1 MVKLIDFESEKHG
14 KRIGLK
20 FTYDSS
26 LHNAL
31 KSKMKY
37 PALVFDWP
45 TKMWAIQDNRAN
57 LLVAAEI
64 FVDFGKDASALYN
77 RANIHPAD
85 QRNPNECW
93 VEESGTRLEI
103 NIPFIKDK
111 ELRDKVHGSIRSIDG
126 RKWDPLSMC
135 WLIPLNQGKI
145 LYNIVQEFYPP
156 LAEAILNC
164 DAAVHDVWDSIRRVE
179 MSSAAELSP
188 EDLKDI
194 NNRLE
199 ARIPP
204 HLELYPFQKVGVAFA
219 EASNGRCLIGDEMGV
234 GKTIQAIG
242 YAAINHARPAVV
254 VCPANVKYNWQKE
267 IKKWLPAETVQV
279 IDSSKTEMVAAEFYI
294 ITYDLLIKR
303 LQDIL
308 RIRPQLT
315 IIDEAHYIKN
325 SKAQRTIATMTVAR
339 HCPRVIA
346 LSGTAIASRPK
357 EFFNVLNLLRPDEFN
372 SEWNFKQSYC
382 DPFHNGFGWNFDGA
396 SNTKELNERTR
407 DVCIRRLK
415 SEVLPD
421 LPPRTRQFLPIQ
433 LTPEQRR
440 TYDIAQDEWEQRINE
455 YYLNGEPIPPGTM
468 LVMLGELRK
477 KCGEIKIPYAC
488 DWVKEYNSSTG
499 KPLIVFAHHSDIIKG
514 ISLGLGDLKVANIT
528 GQTPAKERMNIVDSF
543 QEGHVDVLVCSTMA
557 AKEGLTLTKADTILF
572 IEREWVPSDEEQAEA
587 RVHRIG
593 QESDNVHSVYLSC
606 MNTVDEHFDR
616 VVEQKRQVVKAV
628 LDGGD
633 VEERKSLVKELVKRM
648 KADRD
653 WTWAEVIENV

>member
-1 MVKLIDFESEKHG
+1 MVELIDYSDKFG
-14 KRIGLK
+14 KRIGMKYPYNPELN
-20 FTYDSS
+20 
-26 LHNAL
+26 NAL
-31 KSKMKY
+31 KSKIGFPGVKWDGEHK
-37 PALVFDWP
+37 VWS
-45 TKMWAIQDNRAN
+45 IQDNRTII
-57 LLVAAEI
+57 LIAAETL
-64 FVDFGKDASALYN
+64 VDFGLDGEDLYN
-77 RANIHPAD
+77 RANIHPVD
-85 QRNPNECW
+85 QRNPNDCW
-93 VEESGTRLEI
+93 VEESGTRLKVHW
-103 NIPFIKDK
+103 PFIKDA
-111 ELRDKVHGSIRSIDG
+111 ELREQVRLAIRSIDG
-126 RKWDPLSMC
+126 RKFEPLAKC
-135 WLIPLNQGKI
+135 WSIPLAQGKI
-145 LYNIVQEFYPP
+145 LYNTMKDLYPP

-179 MSSAAELSP
+179 MSSAAELSA

-194 NNRLE
+194 DNRLE
-199 ARIPP
+199 SRIPA

-242 YAAINHARPAVV
+242 YAAINHARPGLV

-267 IKKWLPAETVQV
+267 IKKWLPGEMVQV
-279 IDSSKTEMVAAEFYI
+279 IDSSKTEIIAAEFYI
-294 ITYDLLIKR
+294 ITYDLLVNR

-308 RIRPQLT
+308 RLRPQLT

-325 SKAQRTIATMTVAR
+325 SKAQRTVATMTVAR
-339 HCPRVIA
+339 HCPKVIA

-455 YYLNGEPIPPGTM
+455 YYLNGEAIPPGTM

-528 GQTPAKERMNIVDSF
+528 GQTPAKQRMDIVDSF
-543 QEGHVDVLVCSTMA
+543 QEGHIDVLVCSTMA

-653 WTWAEVIENV
+653 WTWAEVTENV

>member
-1 MVKLIDFESEKHG
+1 
-14 KRIGLK
+14 
-20 FTYDSS
+20 
-26 LHNAL
+26 
-31 KSKMKY
+31 MKD
-37 PALVFDWP
+37 L
-45 TKMWAIQDNRAN
+45 
-57 LLVAAEI
+57 
-64 FVDFGKDASALYN
+64 
-77 RANIHPAD
+77 
-85 QRNPNECW
+85 
-93 VEESGTRLEI
+93 
-103 NIPFIKDK
+103 
-111 ELRDKVHGSIRSIDG
+111 
-126 RKWDPLSMC
+126 
-135 WLIPLNQGKI
+135 
-145 LYNIVQEFYPP
+145 YPP

-179 MSSAAELSP
+179 MSSAAELSA
-188 EDLKDI
+188 EDLKEID
-194 NNRLE
+194 NRLE
-199 ARIPP
+199 SRIPP

-242 YAAINHARPAVV
+242 YAAINHARPGLV

-267 IKKWLPAETVQV
+267 IKKWLPGEMVQV
-279 IDSSKTEMVAAEFYI
+279 IDSSKTEMVPAEFYI
-294 ITYDLLIKR
+294 ITYDLLVNR

-325 SKAQRTIATMTVAR
+325 SKAQRTVATMTVAR

-455 YYLNGEPIPPGTM
+455 YYLNGESIPPGTI
-468 LVMLGELRK
+468 LVMLGDLRK

-488 DWVKEYNSSTG
+488 DWVKEYNASTG

-514 ISLGLGDLKVANIT
+514 ISMGIGDLKVANIT

-653 WTWAEVIENV
+653 WTWAEVTENV

>member
-1 MVKLIDFESEKHG
+1 MVELIDYSDKFG
-14 KRIGLK
+14 KRIGMKYPYNPDLN
-20 FTYDSS
+20 
-26 LHNAL
+26 NAL
-31 KSKMKY
+31 KSKIGFPGVKWDGEHK
-37 PALVFDWP
+37 VWS
-45 TKMWAIQDNRAN
+45 IQDNRTVI
-57 LLVAAEI
+57 LIAAETL
-64 FVDFGKDASALYN
+64 VDFGLDGEDLYN
-77 RANIHPAD
+77 RANIHPVD

-93 VEESGTRLEI
+93 VEESGTRLKVHW
-103 NIPFIKDK
+103 PFIKDA
-111 ELRDKVHGSIRSIDG
+111 ELREQVRLAIRSIDG
-126 RKWDPLSMC
+126 RKFEPLAKC
-135 WLIPLNQGKI
+135 WSIPLAQGKI
-145 LYNIVQEFYPP
+145 LYNTMKDLYPP

-179 MSSAAELSP
+179 MSSAAELSA

-194 NNRLE
+194 DNRLE
-199 ARIPP
+199 SRIPA

-242 YAAINHARPAVV
+242 YAAINHARPGLV

-279 IDSSKTEMVAAEFYI
+279 IDSSKTEMIAAEFYI
-294 ITYDLLIKR
+294 ITYDLLVNR

-325 SKAQRTIATMTVAR
+325 SKAQRTVATMTVAR

-528 GQTPAKERMNIVDSF
+528 GQTPAKERMDIVDSF

-653 WTWAEVIENV
+653 WTWAEVTENV

>member
-1 MVKLIDFESEKHG
+1 MVELIDYSDKFG
-14 KRIGLK
+14 KRIGMKYPYNPDLN
-20 FTYDSS
+20 
-26 LHNAL
+26 NAL
-31 KSKMKY
+31 KSKIGFPGVKWDGEHK
-37 PALVFDWP
+37 VWS
-45 TKMWAIQDNRAN
+45 IQDNRTVI
-57 LLVAAEI
+57 LIAAETL
-64 FVDFGKDASALYN
+64 VDFGLDGEDLYN
-77 RANIHPAD
+77 RANIHPVD
-85 QRNPNECW
+85 QRNPNDCW
-93 VEESGTRLEI
+93 VEESGTRLKVHW
-103 NIPFIKDK
+103 PFIKDA
-111 ELRDKVHGSIRSIDG
+111 ELREQVRLAIRSIDG
-126 RKWDPLSMC
+126 RKFEPLAKC
-135 WLIPLNQGKI
+135 WSIPLAQGKI
-145 LYNIVQEFYPP
+145 LYNTMKDLYPP

-179 MSSAAELSP
+179 MSSAAELSA

-194 NNRLE
+194 DNRLE
-199 ARIPP
+199 SRIPA

-242 YAAINHARPAVV
+242 YAAINHARPGLV

-279 IDSSKTEMVAAEFYI
+279 IDSSKTEMIAAEFYI
-294 ITYDLLIKR
+294 ITYDLLVNR

-325 SKAQRTIATMTVAR
+325 SKAQRTVATMTVAR

-528 GQTPAKERMNIVDSF
+528 GQTPAKERMDIVESF

-653 WTWAEVIENV
+653 WTWAEVTENV

>member
-1 MVKLIDFESEKHG
+1 M
-14 KRIGLK
+14 
-20 FTYDSS
+20 
-26 LHNAL
+26 
-31 KSKMKY
+31 
-37 PALVFDWP
+37 
-45 TKMWAIQDNRAN
+45 
-57 LLVAAEI
+57 
-64 FVDFGKDASALYN
+64 
-77 RANIHPAD
+77 
-85 QRNPNECW
+85 
-93 VEESGTRLEI
+93 
-103 NIPFIKDK
+103 
-111 ELRDKVHGSIRSIDG
+111 
-126 RKWDPLSMC
+126 
-135 WLIPLNQGKI
+135 
-145 LYNIVQEFYPP
+145 
-156 LAEAILNC
+156 
-164 DAAVHDVWDSIRRVE
+164 
-179 MSSAAELSP
+179 
-188 EDLKDI
+188 
-194 NNRLE
+194 
-199 ARIPP
+199 
-204 HLELYPFQKVGVAFA
+204 
-219 EASNGRCLIGDEMGV
+219 
-234 GKTIQAIG
+234 
-242 YAAINHARPAVV
+242 
-254 VCPANVKYNWQKE
+254 
-267 IKKWLPAETVQV
+267 
-279 IDSSKTEMVAAEFYI
+279 
-294 ITYDLLIKR
+294 
-303 LQDIL
+303 

-325 SKAQRTIATMTVAR
+325 SKAQRTVATMTVAR

-468 LVMLGELRK
+468 LVMLSELRK

-514 ISLGLGDLKVANIT
+514 ISLGLSGLKVANIT
-528 GQTPAKERMNIVDSF
+528 GQTPAKERMDIVDSF

-593 QESDNVHSVYLSC
+593 QESDNVHSIYLSC

-653 WTWAEVIENV
+653 WTWTEVTENV

>member
-1 MVKLIDFESEKHG
+1 MVELIDYSDKFG
-14 KRIGLK
+14 KRIGMKYPYNPELN
-20 FTYDSS
+20 
-26 LHNAL
+26 NAL
-31 KSKMKY
+31 KSKIGFPGVKWDGEHK
-37 PALVFDWP
+37 VWS
-45 TKMWAIQDNRAN
+45 IQDNRTVI
-57 LLVAAEI
+57 LIAAETL
-64 FVDFGKDASALYN
+64 VDFGLDGEDLYN
-77 RANIHPAD
+77 RANIHPVD

-93 VEESGTRLEI
+93 VEESGTRLKVHW
-103 NIPFIKDK
+103 PFIKDA
-111 ELRDKVHGSIRSIDG
+111 ELREQVRLAIRSIDG
-126 RKWDPLSMC
+126 RKFEPLAKC
-135 WLIPLNQGKI
+135 WSIPLAQGKI
-145 LYNIVQEFYPP
+145 LYNTMKDLYPP

-179 MSSAAELSP
+179 MSSAAELSA

-194 NNRLE
+194 DNRLE
-199 ARIPP
+199 SRIPP

-242 YAAINHARPAVV
+242 YAAINHARPGLI

-279 IDSSKTEMVAAEFYI
+279 IDSSKTEMIAAEFYI
-294 ITYDLLIKR
+294 ITYDLLVNR

-325 SKAQRTIATMTVAR
+325 SKAQRTVATMTVAR

-440 TYDIAQDEWEQRINE
+440 IYDIAQDEWEQRINE

-468 LVMLGELRK
+468 LVMLSELRK

-528 GQTPAKERMNIVDSF
+528 GQTPAKERMDIVDSF

-653 WTWAEVIENV
+653 WTWAEVNE

>member
-1 MVKLIDFESEKHG
+1 MVELIDYSDKFG
-14 KRIGLK
+14 KRIGMKYPYNPDLN
-20 FTYDSS
+20 
-26 LHNAL
+26 NAL
-31 KSKMKY
+31 KSKIGFPGVKWDGEHK
-37 PALVFDWP
+37 VWS
-45 TKMWAIQDNRAN
+45 IQDNRTVI
-57 LLVAAEI
+57 LIAAETL
-64 FVDFGKDASALYN
+64 VDFGLDGEELYN
-77 RANIHPAD
+77 RANIHPVD
-85 QRNPNECW
+85 QRNPNDCW
-93 VEESGTRLEI
+93 VEESGTRLKVHW
-103 NIPFIKDK
+103 PFIKDA
-111 ELRDKVHGSIRSIDG
+111 ELREQVRLAIRSIDG
-126 RKWDPLSMC
+126 RKFEPLAKC
-135 WLIPLNQGKI
+135 WSIPLAQGKI
-145 LYNIVQEFYPP
+145 LYNTMKDLYPP

-179 MSSAAELSP
+179 MSSAAELSA

-194 NNRLE
+194 DNRLE
-199 ARIPP
+199 SRIPP

-242 YAAINHARPAVV
+242 YAAINHARPGLV

-279 IDSSKTEMVAAEFYI
+279 IDSSKTEMIAAEFYI
-294 ITYDLLIKR
+294 ITYDLLVNR

-325 SKAQRTIATMTVAR
+325 SKAQRTVATMTVAR

-528 GQTPAKERMNIVDSF
+528 GQTPAKERMDIVDSF

>member
-1 MVKLIDFESEKHG
+1 MVELIDYSDKFG
-14 KRIGLK
+14 KRIGMKYPYNPELN
-20 FTYDSS
+20 
-26 LHNAL
+26 NAL
-31 KSKMKY
+31 KSKIGFPGVKWDGEHK
-37 PALVFDWP
+37 VWS
-45 TKMWAIQDNRAN
+45 IQDNRTVI
-57 LLVAAEI
+57 LIAAETL
-64 FVDFGKDASALYN
+64 VDFGLDGEDLYN
-77 RANIHPAD
+77 RANIHPVD
-85 QRNPNECW
+85 QRNPNDCW
-93 VEESGTRLEI
+93 VEESGTRLKVHW
-103 NIPFIKDK
+103 PFIKDA
-111 ELRDKVHGSIRSIDG
+111 ELREQVRLAIRSIDG
-126 RKWDPLSMC
+126 RKFEPLAKC
-135 WLIPLNQGKI
+135 WSIPLAQGKI
-145 LYNIVQEFYPP
+145 LYNTMKDLYSP

-164 DAAVHDVWDSIRRVE
+164 DAAVHDVWDSIKRVE
-179 MSSAAELSP
+179 MSSAAELSA
-188 EDLKDI
+188 EDLKEID
-194 NNRLE
+194 NRLE
-199 ARIPP
+199 SRIPP

-242 YAAINHARPAVV
+242 YAAINHARPGLV

-267 IKKWLPAETVQV
+267 IKKWLPGEMVQV
-279 IDSSKTEMVAAEFYI
+279 IDSSKTEMVPAEFYI
-294 ITYDLLIKR
+294 ITYDLLVNR

-325 SKAQRTIATMTVAR
+325 SKAQRTVATMTVAR

-455 YYLNGEPIPPGTM
+455 YYLNGESIPPGTI
-468 LVMLGELRK
+468 LVMLGDLRK

-488 DWVKEYNSSTG
+488 DWVKEYNASTG

-514 ISLGLGDLKVANIT
+514 ISMGIGDLKVANIT

-653 WTWAEVIENV
+653 WTWAEVTENV

>member
-1 MVKLIDFESEKHG
+1 MVELIDYSDKFG
-14 KRIGLK
+14 KRIGMKYPYNPDLN
-20 FTYDSS
+20 
-26 LHNAL
+26 NAL
-31 KSKMKY
+31 KSKIGFPGVKWDGEHK
-37 PALVFDWP
+37 VWS
-45 TKMWAIQDNRAN
+45 IQDNRTVI
-57 LLVAAEI
+57 LIAAETL
-64 FVDFGKDASALYN
+64 VDFGLDGEDLYN
-77 RANIHPAD
+77 RANIHPVD

-93 VEESGTRLEI
+93 VEESGTRLKVHW
-103 NIPFIKDK
+103 PFIKDA
-111 ELRDKVHGSIRSIDG
+111 ELREQVRLAIRSIDG
-126 RKWDPLSMC
+126 RKFEPLAKC
-135 WLIPLNQGKI
+135 WSIPLAQGKI
-145 LYNIVQEFYPP
+145 LYNTMKDLYPP

-179 MSSAAELSP
+179 MSSAAELSA

-194 NNRLE
+194 DNRLE
-199 ARIPP
+199 SRIPP

-242 YAAINHARPAVV
+242 YAAINHARPGLV

-279 IDSSKTEMVAAEFYI
+279 IDSSKTEMIAAEFYI
-294 ITYDLLIKR
+294 ITYDLLVNR

-325 SKAQRTIATMTVAR
+325 SKAQRTVATMTVAR
-339 HCPRVIA
+339 HCPKVIA

-528 GQTPAKERMNIVDSF
+528 GQTPAKERMDIVDSF

>member
-1 MVKLIDFESEKHG
+1 MVELIDYSDKFG
-14 KRIGLK
+14 KRIGMKYPYNPDLN
-20 FTYDSS
+20 
-26 LHNAL
+26 NAL
-31 KSKMKY
+31 KSKIGFPGVKWDGEHK
-37 PALVFDWP
+37 VWS
-45 TKMWAIQDNRAN
+45 IQDNRTVI
-57 LLVAAEI
+57 LIAAETL
-64 FVDFGKDASALYN
+64 VDFGLDGEDLYN
-77 RANIHPAD
+77 RANIHPVD
-85 QRNPNECW
+85 QRNPNDCW
-93 VEESGTRLEI
+93 VEESGTRLKVHW
-103 NIPFIKDK
+103 PFIKDA
-111 ELRDKVHGSIRSIDG
+111 ELREQVRLAIRSIDG
-126 RKWDPLSMC
+126 RKFEPLAKC
-135 WLIPLNQGKI
+135 WSIPLAQGKI
-145 LYNIVQEFYPP
+145 LYNTMKDLYPP

-179 MSSAAELSP
+179 MSSAAELSA

-194 NNRLE
+194 DNRLE
-199 ARIPP
+199 SRIPP

-242 YAAINHARPAVV
+242 YAAINHARPGLI

-294 ITYDLLIKR
+294 ITYDLLVNR

-325 SKAQRTIATMTVAR
+325 SKAQRTVATMTVAR
-339 HCPRVIA
+339 HCPKVIA

-528 GQTPAKERMNIVDSF
+528 GQTPAKERMDIVDSF

-653 WTWAEVIENV
+653 WTWAEVTENV

>member
-1 MVKLIDFESEKHG
+1 MVELIDYSDKFG
-14 KRIGLK
+14 KRIGMKYPYNPDLN
-20 FTYDSS
+20 
-26 LHNAL
+26 NAL
-31 KSKMKY
+31 KSKIGFPGVKWDGEHK
-37 PALVFDWP
+37 VWS
-45 TKMWAIQDNRAN
+45 IQDNRTVI
-57 LLVAAEI
+57 LIAAETL
-64 FVDFGKDASALYN
+64 VDFGLDGEDLYN
-77 RANIHPAD
+77 RANIHPVD
-85 QRNPNECW
+85 QRNPNDCW
-93 VEESGTRLEI
+93 VEESGTRLKVHW
-103 NIPFIKDK
+103 PFIKDA
-111 ELRDKVHGSIRSIDG
+111 ELREQVRLAIRSIDG
-126 RKWDPLSMC
+126 RKFEPLAKC
-135 WLIPLNQGKI
+135 WSIPLAQGKI
-145 LYNIVQEFYPP
+145 LYNTMKDLYPP

-179 MSSAAELSP
+179 MSSAAELSA

-194 NNRLE
+194 DNRLE
-199 ARIPP
+199 SRIPP

-242 YAAINHARPAVV
+242 YAAINHARPGLV

-279 IDSSKTEMVAAEFYI
+279 IDSSKTEMIAAEFYI
-294 ITYDLLIKR
+294 ITYDLLVNR

-308 RIRPQLT
+308 RLRPQLT

-325 SKAQRTIATMTVAR
+325 SKAQRTVATMTVAR

-528 GQTPAKERMNIVDSF
+528 GQTPAKERMDIVDSF

-593 QESDNVHSVYLSC
+593 QESNNVHSVYLSC

-653 WTWAEVIENV
+653 WTWAEVTENV

>member
-1 MVKLIDFESEKHG
+1 MVKLIDYSDKFG
-14 KRIGLK
+14 KRIGMK
-20 FTYDSS
+20 FAYNPE
-26 LHNAL
+26 LNEAL
-31 KSKMKY
+31 NSKIGY
-37 PALVFDWP
+37 PGVKWDREHRVWS
-45 TKMWAIQDNRAN
+45 IQDNRTII
-57 LLVAAEI
+57 LIAAETL
-64 FVDFGKDASALYN
+64 VDFGLDGEELYN
-77 RANIHPAD
+77 RANIHPVD
-85 QRNPNECW
+85 QRSPYECW
-93 VEESGTRLEI
+93 VEESGTRLKVHW
-103 NIPFIKDK
+103 PYIKDTD
-111 ELRDKVHGSIRSIDG
+111 LREQVRLAIRSIDG
-126 RKWDPLSMC
+126 RKFEPLAKC
-135 WLIPLNQGKI
+135 WSIPLAQGKL
-145 LYNIVQEFYPP
+145 LYNTMKDLYPP

-179 MSSAAELSP
+179 MSSAAELSA

-194 NNRLE
+194 DNRLE
-199 ARIPP
+199 SRIPP

-234 GKTIQAIG
+234 GKTIQAIC
-242 YAAINHARPAVV
+242 YAAINHARPGLI

-294 ITYDLLIKR
+294 ITYDLLVNR

-308 RIRPQLT
+308 RISPQLT

-325 SKAQRTIATMTVAR
+325 SKAQRTVATMTVAR

-468 LVMLGELRK
+468 LVMLSELRK

-514 ISLGLGDLKVANIT
+514 ISLGLSGLKVANIT
-528 GQTPAKERMNIVDSF
+528 GQTPAKERMDIVDSF

-593 QESDNVHSVYLSC
+593 QESDNVHSIYLSC

-653 WTWAEVIENV
+653 WTWTEVTENV

>member
-1 MVKLIDFESEKHG
+1 MVELIDYSDKFG
-14 KRIGLK
+14 KRIGMKYPYNPDLN
-20 FTYDSS
+20 
-26 LHNAL
+26 NAL
-31 KSKMKY
+31 KSKIGFPGVKWDGEHK
-37 PALVFDWP
+37 VWS
-45 TKMWAIQDNRAN
+45 IQDNRTVI
-57 LLVAAEI
+57 LIAAETL
-64 FVDFGKDASALYN
+64 VDFGLDGEDLYN
-77 RANIHPAD
+77 RANIHPVD
-85 QRNPNECW
+85 QRNPNDCW
-93 VEESGTRLEI
+93 VEESGTRLKVHW
-103 NIPFIKDK
+103 PFIKDA
-111 ELRDKVHGSIRSIDG
+111 ELREQVRLAIRSIDG
-126 RKWDPLSMC
+126 RKFEPLAKC
-135 WLIPLNQGKI
+135 WSIPLAQGKI
-145 LYNIVQEFYPP
+145 LYNTMKDLYPP

-179 MSSAAELSP
+179 MSSAAELSA

-194 NNRLE
+194 DNRLE
-199 ARIPP
+199 SRIPA

-242 YAAINHARPAVV
+242 YAAINHARPGLV

-279 IDSSKTEMVAAEFYI
+279 IDSSKTEMIAAEFYI
-294 ITYDLLIKR
+294 ITYDLLVNR

-325 SKAQRTIATMTVAR
+325 SKAQRTVATMTVAR

-528 GQTPAKERMNIVDSF
+528 GQTPAKERMDIVDSF

-653 WTWAEVIENV
+653 WTWAEVTENV

>member
-1 MVKLIDFESEKHG
+1 MVDLIDYSDKFG
-14 KRIGLK
+14 KRIGMKYPYNPDLN
-20 FTYDSS
+20 
-26 LHNAL
+26 NAL
-31 KSKMKY
+31 KSKIGFPGVKWDGEHK
-37 PALVFDWP
+37 VWS
-45 TKMWAIQDNRAN
+45 IQDNRTVI
-57 LLVAAEI
+57 LIAAETL
-64 FVDFGKDASALYN
+64 VDFGLDGEDLYN
-77 RANIHPAD
+77 RANIHPVD
-85 QRNPNECW
+85 QRNPNDCW
-93 VEESGTRLEI
+93 VEESGTRLKVHW
-103 NIPFIKDK
+103 PFIKDA
-111 ELRDKVHGSIRSIDG
+111 ELREQVRLAIRSIDG
-126 RKWDPLSMC
+126 RKFEPLAKC
-135 WLIPLNQGKI
+135 WSIPLAQGKI
-145 LYNIVQEFYPP
+145 LYNTMKDLYPP

-179 MSSAAELSP
+179 MSSAAELSA

-194 NNRLE
+194 DNRLE
-199 ARIPP
+199 SRIPP

-242 YAAINHARPAVV
+242 YAAINHARPGLV

-279 IDSSKTEMVAAEFYI
+279 IDSSKTEMIAAEFYI
-294 ITYDLLIKR
+294 ITYDLLVNR

-325 SKAQRTIATMTVAR
+325 SKAQRTVATMTVAR

-415 SEVLPD
+415 SEVLPH

-440 TYDIAQDEWEQRINE
+440 KYDIAQDEWEQRINE

-528 GQTPAKERMNIVDSF
+528 GQTPAKERMDIVDSF

-653 WTWAEVIENV
+653 WTWAEVTENV

>member
-1 MVKLIDFESEKHG
+1 MVELIDYSDKFG
-14 KRIGLK
+14 KRIGMKYPYNPDLN
-20 FTYDSS
+20 
-26 LHNAL
+26 NAL
-31 KSKMKY
+31 KSKIG
-37 PALVFDWP
+37 WP
-45 TKMWAIQDNRAN
+45 GVKWDGEHKVWSIQDNRTII
-57 LLVAAEI
+57 LIAAETL
-64 FVDFGKDASALYN
+64 VDFGLDGEDLYN
-77 RANIHPAD
+77 RANIHPVD
-85 QRNPNECW
+85 QRNPNDCW
-93 VEESGTRLEI
+93 VEESGTRLKVHW
-103 NIPFIKDK
+103 PFIKDA
-111 ELRDKVHGSIRSIDG
+111 ELREQVRLAIRSIDG
-126 RKWDPLSMC
+126 RKFEPLAKC
-135 WLIPLNQGKI
+135 WSIPLAQGKI
-145 LYNIVQEFYPP
+145 LYNTMKDLYPP

-179 MSSAAELSP
+179 MSSAAELSA

-194 NNRLE
+194 DNRLE
-199 ARIPP
+199 SRIPP

-242 YAAINHARPAVV
+242 YAAINHARPGLV

-279 IDSSKTEMVAAEFYI
+279 IDSGKTEIIAAEFYI
-294 ITYDLLIKR
+294 ITYDLLVNR

-315 IIDEAHYIKN
+315 IIDEAHYIKS
-325 SKAQRTIATMTVAR
+325 SKAQRTVATMTVAR
-339 HCPRVIA
+339 HCPKVIA

-433 LTPEQRR
+433 LTPEQRI

-499 KPLIVFAHHSDIIKG
+499 KPLIVFAHHSEIIKG

-528 GQTPAKERMNIVDSF
+528 GQTPAKERMDIVDSF

-557 AKEGLTLTKADTILF
+557 AKEGLTLTRADTILF

-653 WTWAEVIENV
+653 WTWAEVIDDV